1 MDDDRPPL
9 GEPQDDMAVTDRQWT
24 YQVMAR
30 WSPREVKE
38 LVRDSKLARARKQ
51 VDDAEASE

>member
-1 MDDDRPPL
+1 MDDRPPL

-30 WSPREVKE
+30 WSPTEVRE

-51 VDDAEASE
+51 VNDAAEESE